1 MNNDFNE
8 PKRITDKELKE
19 MVTPEN
25 FEKINKNLDSDNV
38 IEVEVPDKNGKTL
51 VVRKVM
57 VTYFSDDLPCDWKF
71 IIYEK
76 QQNKGDK

>member
-25 FEKINKNLDSDNV
+25 FEKINKNLDFDNG
-38 IEVEVPDKNGKTL
+38 IEVPDKNGKTL
-51 VVRKVM
+51 VARKVM
-57 VTYFSDDLPCDWKF
+57 VMSFSEDDISWF
-71 IIYEK
+71 EIYEK